1 MSRLKS
7 SGSTRELDGK
17 LAGLSLGE
25 GSGIPGVAVK
35 CVDIGKNTRGESG
48 FLDQN

>member
-25 GSGIPGVAVK
+25 GSGIPGVTVK
-35 CVDIGKNTRGESG
+35 CVDIGRNTSGEG
-48 FLDQN
+48 DLLDVC